1 MSIRNI
7 QNPNIPDKSVQKT
20 GKSEKSEKATHTE
33 KSSAA
38 GKATSVKSDKFEIT
52 GKKFA
57 DDIAFAKSILSK
69 IDEKQ
74 LDSLK
79 QIRKNIDQG
88 VYDTQK
94 VQDEIGTKFE
104 KDLVAIESF
113 LRTSS
118 ESEDPSETSSLSES
132 RIRFLTENEDVF
144 DQITGKILD
153 DLKKL

>member
-20 GKSEKSEKATHTE
+20 GKSEKSEKTTNAE
-33 KSSAA
+33 KSSDA
-38 GKATSVKSDKFEIT
+38 GKATSVKSDKFEISGT
-52 GKKFA
+52 KFA

-74 LDSLK
+74 LNSLK

-94 VQDEIGTKFE
+94 VQDEIGKEFE
-104 KDLVAIESF
+104 KDLVAVESF
-113 LRTSS
+113 LRASS
-118 ESEDPSETSSLSES
+118 ESDDASESSSLSES

-144 DQITGKILD
+144 DQITGKIMD
-153 DLKKL
+153 DLEKL